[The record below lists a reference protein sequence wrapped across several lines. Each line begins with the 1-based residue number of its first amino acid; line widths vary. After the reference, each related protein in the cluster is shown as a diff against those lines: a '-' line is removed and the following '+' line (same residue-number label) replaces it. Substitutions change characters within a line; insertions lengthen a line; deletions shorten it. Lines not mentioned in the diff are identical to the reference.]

1 MLYSVSAT
9 QRRITAIVSEA
20 EREFFVVWSALDK
33 IRALT
38 PPGELLHL
46 EAERA
51 AETVLRLMRDAE
63 CIDPSLMLDGTGTTQ
78 NLNPL
83 PGLSQSHPG

>member
-9 QRRITAIVSEA
+9 HRQITTIVSEA

-33 IRALT
+33 IRAAT
-38 PPGELLHL
+38 PPDNLLHL

-51 AETVLRLMRDAE
+51 ADTVLRLMRDAE
-63 CIDPSLMLDGTGTTQ
+63 CIDPSLILDGTGTTQ
-78 NLNPL
+78 NLN
-83 PGLSQSHPG
+83 QHP

>member
-9 QRRITAIVSEA
+9 QRRITTIVSEA

-33 IRALT
+33 IRAAT
-38 PPGELLHL
+38 PPDNLLHL

-51 AETVLRLMRDAE
+51 ADTVLRLMRDAE
-63 CIDPSLMLDGTGTTQ
+63 CIDPSLILDGSGTTQ
-78 NLNPL
+78 D
-83 PGLSQSHPG
+83 LSPHP